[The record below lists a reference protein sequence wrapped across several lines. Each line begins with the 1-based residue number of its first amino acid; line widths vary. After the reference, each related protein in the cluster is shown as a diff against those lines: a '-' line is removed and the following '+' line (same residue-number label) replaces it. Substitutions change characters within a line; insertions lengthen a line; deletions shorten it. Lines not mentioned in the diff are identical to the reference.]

1 MKFKLY
7 FILSAMLLLFP
18 GNIISQEMATVA
30 KDVLLFN
37 NYVQQIT
44 PFKAEPIEVILLKTA
59 EFFLGTPY
67 VASTLDKN
75 QEEEL
80 VVNLSELDC
89 VTYVEN
95 VLALSLAAH
104 NNNLSMDYFK
114 EKLTEIRYRNNEVL
128 DYASR
133 IHYTS
138 DWMFENERKGLL
150 ENISKDLSG
159 IKETKRI
166 DFMSTHRKSYKQLKS
181 DDVMLKKIVDIENT
195 INERGGFY
203 YLPKDLIAAKANDI
217 PHMSVI
223 GFVTTIDG
231 LDTSHVGFA
240 YKINGK
246 LTFIHASSALMKVVV
261 DLKSLS
267 DYCFSQ
273 KNCKGIIVAKV
284 SECNNQ
290 L

>member
-7 FILSAMLLLFP
+7 FILSALLLLFP
-18 GNIISQEMATVA
+18 GNIFSQEIMAA
-30 KDVLLFN
+30 DKDELLFN

-44 PFKAEPIEVILLKTA
+44 PFRAEPIEVILEKTA
-59 EFFLGTPY
+59 EFFLETPY
-67 VASTLDKN
+67 VANTLDKSE
-75 QEEEL
+75 QEEL

-95 VLALSLAAH
+95 VLALSLAARS
-104 NNNLSMDYFK
+104 NNLSMDSFK
-114 EKLTEIRYRNNEVL
+114 KKLTEIRYRNNEVL

-138 DWMFENERKGLL
+138 DWIFENERKGLL

-159 IKETKRI
+159 IKETKKI

-181 DDVMLKKIVDIENT
+181 DDGMLKKIVDIENV
-195 INERGGFY
+195 INDRGGFY
-203 YLPKDLIAAKANDI
+203 YLPKDLIADKANDI
-217 PHMSVI
+217 PHMAVI
-223 GFVTTIDG
+223 GFVTSIDG
-231 LDTSHVGFA
+231 LDTTHVGFA
-240 YKINGK
+240 YKNNGK

-261 DLKSLS
+261 DAKSLS
-267 DYCFSQ
+267 DYCLSQ

-284 SECNNQ
+284 SE
-290 L
+290 